1 MTQNWL
7 VTVRGNL
14 VCAIEQAAADAGAAA
29 GGTPLEIASALATN
43 FAHHGCIDGAYAFA
57 NRERAKVFARL
68 CLKFGS
74 ALIERRLEIIER
86 LPPDFDRYAAD
97 ELSLQQPP

>member
-7 VTVRGNL
+7 VTVKGNL
-14 VCAIEQAAADAGAAA
+14 VCAIEQAAADVGSAE
-29 GGTPLEIASALATN
+29 GGTPLEVASALATN

-57 NRERAKVFARL
+57 DREGAKVFAKL

-74 ALIERRLEIIER
+74 ALIERRLEIIEK
-86 LPPDFDRYAAD
+86 LPHSFDRYAAD
-97 ELSLQQPP
+97 EQPLQSPT